1 MFRKKREKNIHVK
14 LVDKQGEV
22 IREFDC
28 TEKDLKEVRKTGI
41 EIRMVEENQYEM
53 VATDEQLE
61 RLAKA
66 EAEYEEE
73 LAIYEE
79 AMQELEQELAEEEAK
94 QKELKEKNKWST
106 KKKLIVFGL
115 VFIVLFVFPM
125 IDGYFE
131 SKLVNEGSSLN
142 AEITGRHVEK
152 GFLSDQGI
160 LIVKIDGK
168 EYDVRVGRIT
178 FNDAQWF
185 GGLRVIKTKEGKVK
199 VDPRYEAE
207 DLVTSYKEITK

>member
-1 MFRKKREKNIHVK
+1 MFRKKQEKSIHVK

-28 TEKDLKEVRKTGI
+28 TKKDLKEVRKTGI

-106 KKKLIVFGL
+106 KKKVIVFGL

-131 SKLVNEGSSLN
+131 SKLVNEGTSLN